1 LLWAFAAAGGMG
13 LLLGLLWFRV
23 LVLVPVSGVAA
34 AAYVWFAPLMGLGLM
49 PALVFTFALLGVL
62 QVGYLAGFIL
72 SYDWTSEPLHRG
84 RPRAR

>member
-1 LLWAFAAAGGMG
+1 MWAFAAAGGMG

-23 LVLVPVSGVAA
+23 LVLIPVSGIAA
-34 AAYVWFAPLMGLGLM
+34 AACLWFAPLMGLGLM
-49 PALVFTFALLGVL
+49 PALVFTFALLGML

-72 SYDWTSEPLHRG
+72 SHDWTSEPLHRG